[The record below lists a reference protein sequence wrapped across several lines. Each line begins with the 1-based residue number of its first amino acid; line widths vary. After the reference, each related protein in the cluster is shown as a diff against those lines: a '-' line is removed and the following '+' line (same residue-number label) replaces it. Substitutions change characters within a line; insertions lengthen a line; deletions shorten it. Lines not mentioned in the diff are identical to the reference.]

1 MPEQL
6 VCEEVKFAS
15 SQAAEELSSELPPLS
30 DFLSLVENEEKEVTQ
45 EISGYA
51 VYHKYSKG
59 C

>member
-6 VCEEVKFAS
+6 VCEEVDLAS
-15 SQAAEELSSELPPLS
+15 SNIPAELSSELPQLS
-30 DFLSLVENEEKEVTQ
+30 EFLSLVEDEEREVTQ
-45 EISGYA
+45 ESSGYA